1 MGVHGS
7 ARKWLWRWRSNP
19 LRRHDDIIE
28 AWLVLV
34 MWAVIVGGGAVA
46 GLVTAQT
53 AQDGFARERAE
64 LNPVQA
70 VVLTNAVRSPASDE
84 SSAYRTSATVRWPLS
99 DGTYRTGRT
108 LVSSQVQPG
117 AHVTVWVDA
126 RDKLASPPAGP
137 VDALVSSVLLG
148 LGSASVL
155 AGAAFGTASLARR
168 RLDRRRT
175 AQWDAE
181 WRLVGPRWSQRA
193 G

>member
-1 MGVHGS
+1 
-7 ARKWLWRWRSNP
+7 
-19 LRRHDDIIE
+19 
-28 AWLVLV
+28 

-64 LNPVQA
+64 LNPVRA

-108 LVSSQVQPG
+108 LVSNQVQPG

-148 LGSASVL
+148 LGSASIL

-168 RLDRRRT
+168 RLDRRRM

>member
-1 MGVHGS
+1 M
-7 ARKWLWRWRSNP
+7 
-19 LRRHDDIIE
+19 
-28 AWLVLV
+28 
-34 MWAVIVGGGAVA
+34 
-46 GLVTAQT
+46 
-53 AQDGFARERAE
+53 
-64 LNPVQA
+64 
-70 VVLTNAVRSPASDE
+70 LTNAVRGPASDE
-84 SSAYRTSATVRWPLS
+84 SSSHRTSATVRWPHS
-99 DGTYRTGRT
+99 DGTYRIGRT
-108 LVSSQVQPG
+108 LVSSQVRPG

-148 LGSASVL
+148 LGSAFVL

-168 RLDRRRT
+168 RLDRRRM